1 MTVKSA
7 CLGESPSTQVASVRS
22 FPRVSSAMSPEGGN
36 IGETSS
42 ATSTSV
48 RLLPSVGSL
57 VQLQVGL
64 PGKRLLTLVALE
76 RLQARVDQHVL
87 GKLAWSLEHSLA
99 LRAFVHRS
107 LRFGFLW
114 QCFLEVLL
122 KHSCRMKLGCVLS
135 QLRFS
140 CELFVANIASN
151 TGWVFVQ
158 VLMSL
163 PR

>member
-1 MTVKSA
+1 M
-7 CLGESPSTQVASVRS
+7 
-22 FPRVSSAMSPEGGN
+22 
-36 IGETSS
+36 
-42 ATSTSV
+42 
-48 RLLPSVGSL
+48 RLLPRVGSL

-64 PGKRLLTLVALE
+64 PGKSLLTLVALE
-76 RLQARVDQHVL
+76 GLQPRVDQHVL
-87 GKLAWSLEHSLA
+87 CKLAWSLEHRLA

-107 LRFGFLW
+107 FCFGFLW
-114 QCFLEVLL
+114 HRFLEVLL
-122 KHSCRMKLGCVLS
+122 IHSCRMKLGCVFS

-151 TGWVFVQ
+151 TDWVFVQ

>member
-1 MTVKSA
+1 MVVKSA

-22 FPRVSSAMSPEGGN
+22 FPRVSSAMSPERGN

-64 PGKRLLTLVALE
+64 PGKRLVTLVALE

-87 GKLAWSLEHSLA
+87 GKLAWSLEHRLA

-107 LRFGFLW
+107 FCFRLFW
-114 QCFLEVLL
+114 QRFLEVLL
-122 KHSCRMKLGCVLS
+122 KHSCRMKLGCV
-135 QLRFS
+135 FS
-140 CELFVANIASN
+140 
-151 TGWVFVQ
+151 
-158 VLMSL
+158 
-163 PR
+163 

>member
-1 MTVKSA
+1 MIVKSA
-7 CLGESPSTQVASVRS
+7 CLGESPSTQVASVRPFS
-22 FPRVSSAMSPEGGN
+22 RVSSAMSPERGN

-48 RLLPSVGSL
+48 RFLPSVGSL

-64 PGKRLLTLVALE
+64 PRKRLVTLVALE

-87 GKLAWSLEHSLA
+87 CKLAWSLEHRLA

-107 LRFGFLW
+107 FCFRLFWQRFLK
-114 QCFLEVLL
+114 VLL
-122 KHSCRMKLGCVLS
+122 KYSCRMKLGCVLS

-151 TGWVFVQ
+151 TDWVFVQ